1 LAEHEPSHP
10 AVTIRTPSG
19 PRVELSL
26 AEYRMALLWLV
37 DFAGQW
43 EPLET
48 ATSLVVD
55 SATKA
60 VLIRDHLRPAAQ
72 HLPTLASRGV
82 DALEMLAARY
92 WFRQEEVK

>member
-1 LAEHEPSHP
+1 
-10 AVTIRTPSG
+10 
-19 PRVELSL
+19 
-26 AEYRMALLWLV
+26 MALLWLV

-48 ATSLVVD
+48 ATGLVVD
-55 SATKA
+55 GGAKVA
-60 VLIRDHLRPAAQ
+60 LIRDHLRPAEP